1 MPTETRPCRSE
12 CPIANALDIVGDRW
26 TLVLMRDLMFRNL
39 HEYKEF
45 LESPEGIATNILSA
59 RLKSLT
65 EDGIIKSIP
74 HPTNG
79 TKKLYYLTEKGKT
92 LMPLLI
98 EITLWGTEQIPN
110 SAAPPEVI
118 SAMRTNRE
126 LFSQQML
133 EILNLWEE
141 EYLRATL

>member
-1 MPTETRPCRSE
+1 MPTETRLCRSK

-39 HEYKEF
+39 HEYKDF

-65 EDGIIKSIP
+65 EAGITTSIP

-79 TKKLYYLTEKGKT
+79 TKKLYYLTGKGKT

-98 EITLWGTEQIPN
+98 EITIWGAEQIPN
-110 SAAPPEVI
+110 TAAPPEVI
-118 SAMRTNRE
+118 TAMQTNRKI
-126 LFSQQML
+126 FSKQTLEML
-133 EILNLWEE
+133 NSWEE
-141 EYLRATL
+141 EYLKASL

>member
-1 MPTETRPCRSE
+1 
-12 CPIANALDIVGDRW
+12 
-26 TLVLMRDLMFRNL
+26 MRDMMFRNL

-65 EDGIIKSIP
+65 EDGIINSIP

-79 TKKLYYLTEKGKT
+79 TKKLYYLTVKGKT

-98 EITLWGTEQIPN
+98 EMILWGTEQISN
-110 SAAPPEVI
+110 TAAPPEVI
-118 SAMRTNRE
+118 SAMQTDRAQ
-126 LFSQQML
+126 FSKQIL
-133 EILNLWEE
+133 EILHSWEE
-141 EYLRATL
+141 EYLRAAL

>member
-1 MPTETRPCRSE
+1 MPTETRLCRSK

-39 HEYKEF
+39 HEYKDF

-65 EDGIIKSIP
+65 EAGI
-74 HPTNG
+74 T
-79 TKKLYYLTEKGKT
+79 TKKLYYLTGKGKT

-98 EITLWGTEQIPN
+98 EITIWGAEQIPN
-110 SAAPPEVI
+110 TAAPPEVI
-118 SAMRTNRE
+118 TAMQTNRKI
-126 LFSQQML
+126 FSKQTLEML
-133 EILNLWEE
+133 NSWEE
-141 EYLRATL
+141 EYLKASL